1 MSAFGRYFNNLPPA
15 STFALPLPKGEGG
28 CHVPGGRETELA
40 ITLSRRERAALR
52 PSAAA
57 VSAFGSRWV
66 PKHPPDGADALSG
79 RFRTRWTLI
88 ADRRERA
95 VLWGEGYLVELRSH
109 NSLKERVM
117 VERRPD

>member
-1 MSAFGRYFNNLPPA
+1 MSSSEEHFNNLSLALVVRAA
-15 STFALPLPKGEGG
+15 SPVGRGR
-28 CHVPGGRETELA
+28 CHVPGGRESELA
-40 ITLSRRERAALR
+40 ITLSRRERAALK

-57 VSAFGSRWV
+57 VSVFGSRWV